1 MKADI
6 EENVGKDDGKSVK
19 EEQGEDQEEMS
30 LNEVY
35 DVKFPSDHQNLN
47 PLRCTMADDHR
58 TSGEDT

>member
-1 MKADI
+1 MKEDI

-19 EEQGEDQEEMS
+19 EEQREDQEEMS

-35 DVKFPSDHQNLN
+35 DVKFPPDHQNLN
-47 PLRCTMADDHR
+47 PLRCTMEDDHR